1 MISPWMVKLMG
12 HLPKGLLTYISKKVL
27 SGYLNRC
34 ADIKVKGIE
43 NLNEVERPVIF
54 ICNHLSNSDALVLS
68 RVLKSENLTFV
79 AGKKLNQ
86 NSLTQLGMCI
96 TKTINIKPN
105 SADKDAI
112 SKVIN
117 TVKNGNNILMFPEGT
132 RSRTASLAK
141 GKRGVVL
148 IQKLTKAAILP
159 IGISGTEKLLP
170 ISDKDMALESFHNAE
185 VNVNIGK
192 QIDIPPQNK
201 GENKHVYE
209 DRISDL
215 FMKKIAELLPE
226 QYRGVY
232 KS

>member
-1 MISPWMVKLMG
+1 MISPWMAKIIG
-12 HLPKGLLTYISKKVL
+12 YLPRGLVVYVSKKIL
-27 SGYLNRC
+27 DGYLNRC

-43 NLNEVERPVIF
+43 NLNEVERPIIF
-54 ICNHLSNSDALVLS
+54 ICNHLSNSDALVLD
-68 RVLKSENLTFV
+68 RVLKSENLIFI

-86 NSLTQLGMCI
+86 NPLTQLGMCI
-96 TKTINIKPN
+96 TKTIDIKPN

-112 SKVIN
+112 SKVIK
-117 TVKNGNNILMFPEGT
+117 TVKGGNNILIFPEGT
-132 RSRTASLAK
+132 RSRTATLAK

-170 ISDKDMALESFHNAE
+170 ISDKDMALESFQNAE

-192 QIDIPPQNK
+192 QIDIPFQNK

-209 DRISDL
+209 NRIVDL
-215 FMKKIAELLPE
+215 FMRKIAELLPE

-232 KS
+232 KF